1 MEKSG
6 AIMKK
11 KLVASVLNCSL
22 FGKDSPPMRHS
33 HLLLGRVALVLRAL
47 LPLSR
52 AFLRVGARS
61 TIRIS
66 AATEIETETEKG
78 SRGTEIVFLN
88 AIVNEKYETG
98 IVTKTESVP
107 QTTAIPS
114 VSKLI
119 ESESETVG
127 IGIVTTE

>member
-1 MEKSG
+1 
-6 AIMKK
+6 
-11 KLVASVLNCSL
+11 
-22 FGKDSPPMRHS
+22 
-33 HLLLGRVALVLRAL
+33 
-47 LPLSR
+47 
-52 AFLRVGARS
+52 VGARS